1 MLSAVCNW
9 FVKITGWPWQKLLF
23 RTRIRY
29 EDKAG
34 QGRGIHGPAVI
45 VSNHTSVWD
54 YGLLIFT
61 FPWRTL
67 RVQMAD
73 ILFARPGLGLFLR
86 MMGGIEVHREA
97 HELNSLNRAAAILK
111 KGGVVGIFPEGR
123 LPRKGETPPLP
134 FQEGAA
140 ALALAEGVPVIPVHI
155 RGKYFH
161 GRMQAV
167 IGRAMDLRALCAGET
182 DERKA
187 RKAAVDAMRQ
197 KIVELGGMQDG
208 NA

>member
-1 MLSAVCNW
+1 MLIAICNW
-9 FVKITGWPWQKLLF
+9 FVKITGWPFQKILF

-29 EDKAG
+29 EDRAA
-34 QGRGIHGPAVI
+34 QGRGIKGPAVI

-54 YGLLIFT
+54 YALLIFLFWT
-61 FPWRTL
+61 RTL

-167 IGRAMDLRALCAGET
+167 IGRAMDLRALCTGET

>member
-9 FVKITGWPWQKLLF
+9 FVKITGWPFQKLLF
-23 RTRIRY
+23 RTRISY
-29 EDKAG
+29 EDKAE

-73 ILFARPGLGLFLR
+73 ILFRRPGLGLFLR

-97 HELNSLNRAAAILK
+97 HEVASLNKAAAVLK

-140 ALALAEGVPVIPVHI
+140 ALALGEGVPVIPVCI

-161 GRMQAV
+161 GRMRIV
-167 IGRAMDLRALCAGET
+167 IGKAMDLRALCKGET
-182 DERKA
+182 DERQA
-187 RKAAVDAMRQ
+187 RKQAVEALRQ
-197 KIVELGGMQDG
+197 KVIELGGILDG
-208 NA
+208 EA

>member
-1 MLSAVCNW
+1 MLTALLNW
-9 FVKITGWPWQKLLF
+9 FVKGTGWPFERILF
-23 RTRIRY
+23 RTKRRY
-29 EDKAG
+29 EDKAA
-34 QGRGIHGPAVI
+34 QGRGIKGPAVVI
-45 VSNHTSVWD
+45 ANHTSVWD
-54 YGLLIFT
+54 YATLIFT
-61 FPWRTL
+61 FPGRTL

-73 ILFARPGLGLFLR
+73 ILFRKPGLGLFLR

-97 HELNSLNRAAAILK
+97 HEVNSLNRAAAVLR

-140 ALALAEGVPVIPVHI
+140 ALALAETVPGIPVHI

-161 GRMQAV
+161 GRMSVV
-167 IGRAMDLRALCAGET
+167 IGKKMDLRALCAGED

-187 RKAAVDAMRQ
+187 RKKAVDAMRQ
-197 KIVELGGMQDG
+197 KIIELGGMQDG
-208 NA
+208 EA